1 MNPEISP
8 IENLKPT
15 QNSRGAFKSVIREI
29 FIFAL
34 IAFGVVL
41 PFRIYIAEPYIVDGA
56 SMDPTF
62 ATGNYLI
69 IDKISYKLSGLDRNS
84 VVVFK
89 YPNDPSKNFIKRIIG
104 LPGDIITVKDNV
116 TRIVNSNSPKGFN
129 LDQSYVAHECQSSSG
144 KCISSFQKILGP
156 DEYFVMG
163 DNRVESFDSRSWG
176 PVPAN
181 NILGK
186 PILRLW
192 PLDKIGVLPGQD
204 SG

>member
-1 MNPEISP
+1 MNKESP
-8 IENLKPT
+8 VENLKPKSNT
-15 QNSRGAFKSVIREI
+15 FKSIVKEI
-29 FIFAL
+29 FIFGL

-62 ATGNYLI
+62 ETGDYLI
-69 IDKISYKLSGLDRNS
+69 VDKISHKLSRSDRNS

-104 LPGDIITVKDNV
+104 LPGDIMTMKDGV
-116 TRIVNSNSPKGFN
+116 VSVVNSENPKGFN
-129 LDQSYVAHECQSSSG
+129 VNQPYVVYKCLSLSS
-144 KCISSFQKILGP
+144 KCVSSFQKTLGP
-156 DEYFVMG
+156 DQYFVMG
-163 DNRVESFDSRSWG
+163 DNRQESFDSRSWG

-186 PILRLW
+186 PVLRLW
-192 PLDKIGVLPGQD
+192 PLNQIEILPGQNNR
-204 SG
+204 